1 MVPDTGIG
9 GPEAKETKD
18 WRKDKFA
25 LFFKGWWTLII
36 IIPCVVSIIRR
47 GAGSGRIIGLVI
59 GVILLL
65 GSWDLQPV
73 SVEV

>member
-1 MVPDTGIG
+1 M
-9 GPEAKETKD
+9 
-18 WRKDKFA
+18 
-25 LFFKGWWTLII
+25 II

-73 SVEV
+73 SVRCDGKMRRKLVLASASPRRKEILEQWA